1 MDIYAIAMNDEN
13 LIHYT
18 SDQSREEAVKN
29 GRKGGK
35 ASGRA
40 RRDKRTF
47 RETLAYLLEFQDK
60 DKNGNPIVS
69 PITGK
74 PMSIRENILMQALLK
89 ARKGDIKAF
98 LTILETM
105 GERLTKAEAEVTIKA
120 DKYDTMT
127 KEELQA
133 EARRLADS
141 MNNP

>member
-1 MDIYAIAMNDEN
+1 MANEGEEN
-13 LIHYT
+13 LIPLNKRT
-18 SDQSREEAVKN
+18 KDEQREIA
-29 GRKGGK
+29 RKGGK
-35 ASGRA
+35 ASGRS
-40 RRDKRTF
+40 RKDKRTF

-60 DKNGNPIVS
+60 DKNGNPLVS

-105 GERLTKAEAEVTIKA
+105 GERLTKAEAEVTIKT

-133 EARRLADS
+133 EAKRLADS